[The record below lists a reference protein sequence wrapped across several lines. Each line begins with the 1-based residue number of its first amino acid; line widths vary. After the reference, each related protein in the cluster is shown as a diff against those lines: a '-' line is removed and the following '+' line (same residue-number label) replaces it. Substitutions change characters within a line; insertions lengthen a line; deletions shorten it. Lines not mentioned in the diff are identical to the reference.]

1 MAGEMEPEVRA
12 WLSTVGSL
20 SKLKPRLPFLV
31 LGRGRGEREGF
42 LHLERNSRSGEEA
55 MFSSL
60 YLGEV
65 KCEVILEE

>member
-1 MAGEMEPEVRA
+1 MADEIRA

-31 LGRGRGEREGF
+31 LGRGRGEHEGF
-42 LHLERNSRSGEEA
+42 LHLEGNSRSGEEA
-55 MFSSL
+55 MLSSL